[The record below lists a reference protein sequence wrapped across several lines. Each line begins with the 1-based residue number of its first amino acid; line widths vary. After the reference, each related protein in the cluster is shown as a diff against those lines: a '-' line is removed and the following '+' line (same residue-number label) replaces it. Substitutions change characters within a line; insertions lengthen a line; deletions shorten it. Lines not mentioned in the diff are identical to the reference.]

1 MKENAKR
8 IICFSPTGNCK
19 KVALALAERGDDLR
33 DITMPE
39 KRENPPVFGQNE
51 MTVFVMPVYNRGIPD
66 ACAEYIK
73 SLDGKGGF
81 ASVICVYGGVTKGKS
96 LQKAAKLLT
105 KSNFRVAKG
114 AYVPAPHFYSKEK
127 FNVLSQERL
136 QRIKAFFDGEFA
148 AKAILSLSGGEFSI
162 QPFLRVITGSCRV
175 DFSLCTAC
183 GKCKEVCPVNAVRS
197 DFSSAGNCILCGA
210 CVNACPARARN
221 IRFHTPVPL
230 LFIKANCKHR
240 DDEFYDFKLPSD

>member
-1 MKENAKR
+1 MKENTKR

-19 KVALALAERGDDLR
+19 KVALALAEQGDDLR
-33 DITMPE
+33 DVTMPE
-39 KRENPPVFGQNE
+39 KRENPPVFGQHE

-105 KSNFRVAKG
+105 KSNFKVTKG
-114 AYVPAPHFYSKEK
+114 AFVPAPHFYSKEK

-148 AKAILSLSGGEFSI
+148 AKAVLSVSGENLSI
-162 QPFLRVITGSCRV
+162 QPFLRVLTGSCRV
-175 DFSLCTAC
+175 NFSICTAC
-183 GKCKEVCPVNAVRS
+183 GKCKTVCPVNAIRS
-197 DFSSAGNCILCGA
+197 DFSSADDCILCGA
-210 CVNACPARARN
+210 CVNACPQNARK
-221 IRFHTPVPL
+221 IKFLTPVPP
-230 LFIKANCKHR
+230 LFVKAGCKHR
-240 DDEFYDFKLPSD
+240 DDEFFDFAL